1 MIAAWLAGPGR
12 RALTTRGW
20 IAPALQNRVWAYL
33 ALGAISLLL
42 LFSSAVTDFTR
53 LLLVAII
60 AALGAT
66 WIELTRRQTLR
77 EFPDGGDSTIVADT
91 RARMT
96 DWWESRRAASTARE
110 SAAAPV
116 ADVSARLVSLA
127 DLHSRGALTDE
138 EYASAKARVLAGD

>member
-1 MIAAWLAGPGR
+1 M
-12 RALTTRGW
+12 
-20 IAPALQNRVWAYL
+20 
-33 ALGAISLLL
+33 
-42 LFSSAVTDFTR
+42 
-53 LLLVAII
+53 AII

-66 WIELTRRQTLR
+66 WIELTRRQTLH

-91 RARMT
+91 RARIT
-96 DWWESRRAASTARE
+96 DWWESRRAASTAGE

-116 ADVSARLVSLA
+116 ADISARLASLA